1 MGNIAV
7 LEHAV
12 NKSAL
17 IRLGAR
23 RQFDGGALIKLVN
36 KSCLNDLGTV
46 DRCRCRCG
54 RRHCHGAA
62 CALTF

>member
-7 LEHAV
+7 LEHTV

-17 IRLGAR
+17 TWLGAR
-23 RQFDGGALIKLVN
+23 RQFEGGALIKLVY
-36 KSCLNDLGTV
+36 KSCLNDLGAV
-46 DRCRCRCG
+46 DRRRRRRG